1 MIDEIKN
8 SISCKKH
15 IILSFFLFLS
25 LQSFS
30 QTDYQVFNYP
40 NGNISSEG
48 TLRDGK
54 PDGYW
59 KTYYENGQLK
69 SEGNRANFLLDGVW
83 RFFSETGDTTLII
96 NYNKGVKQG
105 TRYTFSEN
113 EVLEEPFVKDLRSG
127 EGGRY
132 DRKHH
137 LLQTQVLQVRC
148 LKLSTM
154 PKLISR

>member
-1 MIDEIKN
+1 MTIDEIKN
-8 SISCKKH
+8 LIICKKH

-25 LQSFS
+25 FQTFS
-30 QTDYQVFNYP
+30 QSDYQVFNYP

-69 SEGNRANFLLDGVW
+69 SEGNRANFLLDGIW

-105 TRYTFSEN
+105 IRYTFSEN
-113 EVLEEPFVKDLRSG
+113 EVLGRFW
-127 EGGRY
+127 GGFKGCQY
-132 DRKHH
+132 AYI
-137 LLQTQVLQVRC
+137 QVVAV
-148 LKLSTM
+148 LKGNLGNF
-154 PKLISR
+154 